1 VFSGHEA
8 GHVPM
13 DASAVVFTG
22 VVRDDNA
29 ETLRAKELGVP
40 VMHRSMALNTLMS
53 WRTSVAVLGT
63 HGKSS
68 TASMLSFS
76 LSCLGQDPSYGE
88 R

>member
-1 VFSGHEA
+1 
-8 GHVPM
+8 
-13 DASAVVFTG
+13 
-22 VVRDDNA
+22 
-29 ETLRAKELGVP
+29 
-40 VMHRSMALNTLMS
+40 MS